1 LYKFVEL
8 QNRNEKP
15 ALFLQEKARLHKFKA
30 FQLVKK
36 FFFRLQ
42 PFSQV

>member
-1 LYKFVEL
+1 MYKFAEL

-15 ALFLQEKARLHKFKA
+15 ALFLQEKASLHKFKG

-36 FFFRLQ
+36 VFRLQ
-42 PFSQV
+42 PFSLV